1 VKFGLFYQLPCAP
14 DQSEASRYQETIE
27 QIIRGDEI
35 GFDTAWLAELH
46 FFRQF
51 SIMPG
56 PLFVA
61 TAAAQRTRR
70 ILFGTGVTLLPFHHP
85 LRVAAEAA
93 TVDILSGGRLDL
105 GVGRGTIAVHFQGFN
120 VNRDD
125 SRERFE
131 ESLSIIVDAWTHER
145 FAHNGKYFQFPE
157 IAVSPRPLQKP
168 HPPIRIAANSPDTAE
183 FAGRNGYDI
192 LAASIIN
199 PMPGFFA
206 HIEKYRAAAA
216 QSPHKDRSHDVAG
229 LFFASVGDSPSAVR
243 GQFSPSMF
251 HYFKTIG
258 EQAMLG
264 DRSQA
269 EGSYAYLKQVR
280 ERALSITWENV
291 DASMAIFG
299 PPDECI
305 ARIHKIW
312 ETSRINQLVCWF
324 NPGGRVLHRDVLAT
338 MERFATKVI
347 PAVRGLGQN

>member
-14 DQSEASRYQETIE
+14 DQSEQVRYQETVE
-27 QIIRGDEI
+27 QIIHGDKL

-70 ILFGTGVTLLPFHHP
+70 IRFGTGVTLLPFHHP
-85 LRVAAEAA
+85 LRVAEEAA
-93 TVDILSGGRLDL
+93 TVDILSNGRLDL

-120 VNRDD
+120 VNRDE

-131 ESLSIIVDAWTHER
+131 ESLDIITKAWTHER
-145 FAHNGKYFQFPE
+145 FAHSGKYFQFPE
-157 IAVSPRPLQKP
+157 TSVFPKPLQKP

-183 FAGRNGYDI
+183 FAGLNGYDI
-192 LAASIIN
+192 LAASPIN

-206 HIEKYRAAAA
+206 HIANYRAALTR
-216 QSPHKDRSHDVAG
+216 SGHDRETHDVAG
-229 LFFASVGDSPSAVR
+229 LFFTHVGETPERVR
-243 GQFSPSMF
+243 EEYSPSMF

-264 DRSQA
+264 DRSQYD
-269 EGSYAYLKQVR
+269 GSYAYLKQVR
-280 ERALSITWENV
+280 ERAAAMNWENI
-291 DASMAIFG
+291 DTTMAVFG
-299 PPDECI
+299 PPEECI
-305 ARIHKIW
+305 ARIERIW
-312 ETSRINQLVCWF
+312 EGARIDQLVCWF
-324 NPGGRVLHRDVLAT
+324 NPGGRIPHRDVLAT
-338 MERFATKVI
+338 MERFAAKVI
-347 PAVRGLGQN
+347 PSVRKLGE

>member
-14 DQSEASRYQETIE
+14 DQSEPVRYNETIE
-27 QIIRGDEI
+27 QLVHGDKL

-61 TAAAQRTRR
+61 TAAAQRTQR
-70 ILFGTGVTLLPFHHP
+70 IRFGTGVTLLPFHHP

-93 TVDILSGGRLDL
+93 TVDILSGGRLDF
-105 GVGRGTIAVHFQGFN
+105 GVGRGTIALHFQGFN

-131 ESLSIIVDAWTHER
+131 EALGIIQKAWTQER
-145 FAHNGKYFQFPE
+145 FAHTGKYFQFPD
-157 IAVSPRPLQKP
+157 ITVSPRPLQKP

-183 FAGRNGYDI
+183 FAGRHGFDI

-199 PMPGFFA
+199 PMPAFFA
-206 HIEKYRAAAA
+206 HVEKYRAAA
-216 QSPHKDRSHDVAG
+216 QSAHPDRPADVAG
-229 LFFASVGDSPSAVR
+229 LFFACVGASPSAVR
-243 GQFSPSMF
+243 EQFSPSMF
-251 HYFKTIG
+251 HYFSTIG

-264 DRSQA
+264 DRSQH

-280 ERALSITWENV
+280 DRAAAITWEGV

-299 PPDECI
+299 PPEECI
-305 ARIHKIW
+305 ARINKIW

-324 NPGGRVLHRDVLAT
+324 NPGGRVPHPDVLAT

-347 PAVRGLGQN
+347 PAVRKLGQ

>member
-14 DQSEASRYQETIE
+14 DQSEQVRYQETIE
-27 QIIRGDEI
+27 QIIHGDKL

-70 ILFGTGVTLLPFHHP
+70 IRFGTGVTLLPFHHP

-93 TVDILSGGRLDL
+93 TVDILSNGRLDL

-120 VNRDD
+120 VNRDE

-131 ESLSIIVDAWTHER
+131 ESLGIITKAWTQER

-157 IAVSPRPLQKP
+157 TSLFPKPLQKP

-183 FAGRNGYDI
+183 FAGLNGYDI
-192 LAASIIN
+192 LAASPIN

-206 HIEKYRAAAA
+206 HIANYRAALAR
-216 QSPHKDRSHDVAG
+216 SGHDRETHDVAA
-229 LFFASVGDSPSAVR
+229 LFFTHIGETPERVR
-243 GQFSPSMF
+243 EEYSPSMF

-258 EQAMLG
+258 EQATLG
-264 DRSQA
+264 DRTQYD
-269 EGSYAYLKQVR
+269 GSYAYLKQVR
-280 ERALSITWENV
+280 ERAAAINWENI
-291 DASMAIFG
+291 DTTMAVFG
-299 PPDECI
+299 PPEECI
-305 ARIHKIW
+305 ARIGRIW
-312 ETSRINQLVCWF
+312 EGARINQLVCWF
-324 NPGGRVLHRDVLAT
+324 NPGGRIPHRDVLAT
-338 MERFATKVI
+338 MERFAAKVI
-347 PAVRGLGQN
+347 PSVRKLGE